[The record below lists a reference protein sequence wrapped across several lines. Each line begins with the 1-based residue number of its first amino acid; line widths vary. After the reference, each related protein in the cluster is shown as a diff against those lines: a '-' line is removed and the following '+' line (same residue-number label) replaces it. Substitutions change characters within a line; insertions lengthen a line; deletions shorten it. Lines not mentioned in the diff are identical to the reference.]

1 MDIMAQHNS
10 NPIFNLVNVGFSYI
24 DDRPALT
31 AIDLAIP
38 RGETVAILG
47 SNGCGK
53 STLLS
58 IMNGLLFPTAGIV
71 EAYGT
76 RLTEDQLS
84 FEEFARF
91 FRSRVAFV
99 FQNADVQLFCP
110 TVLEEVSFGPLQL
123 DLPREEV
130 RRRSHEVLD
139 LLGIEHLAD
148 RAPFNLSGGEK
159 KKVAIASVLSM
170 NPEVLLLD
178 EPGNGLDPRTQAWF
192 IEFLQRLRE
201 AGKTI
206 ITATHDLSIVD
217 EIAERILILDEDH
230 QLIADGRGG
239 EILRDQELLL
249 KANLIHEHYHHH
261 NGVLHRH
268 LHSHVIGHR
277 HEH

>member
-1 MDIMAQHNS
+1 MNTLRPDDATL
-10 NPIFNLVNVGFSYI
+10 IFKLHQVEFSYVN
-24 DDRPALT
+24 DRPALK
-31 AIDLAIP
+31 AIDVEV
-38 RGETVAILG
+38 RQGEAVAILG

-58 IMNGLLFPTAGIV
+58 IMDGLLFPTGGIV

-76 RLTEDQLS
+76 QLSEDQLS

-99 FQNADVQLFCP
+99 FQNPDVQLFCP

-123 DLPREEV
+123 DLPKEEV
-130 RRRSHEVLD
+130 RRRSHEVLT

-178 EPGNGLDPRTQAWF
+178 EPGNGLDPRTQAWL
-192 IEFLQRLRE
+192 IEFLQRLKE

-206 ITATHDLSIVD
+206 VTATHDLSIVD

-230 QLIADGRGG
+230 RLAADGPGP

>member
-1 MDIMAQHNS
+1 MSILKQDNS
-10 NPIFNLVNVGFSYI
+10 KAIFNLVNVTFSYV
-24 DDRPALT
+24 DDRPALK
-31 AIDLAIP
+31 AIDITIG
-38 RGETVAILG
+38 RGEAVAILG

-58 IMNGLLFPTAGIV
+58 ILNGLLFPTAGIV

-99 FQNADVQLFCP
+99 FQNPDVQLFCP

-159 KKVAIASVLSM
+159 KKVAIASVLTI

-230 QLIADGRGG
+230 QLVADGPGT

-277 HEH
+277 HQH

>member
-1 MDIMAQHNS
+1 MNTLRPDDATL
-10 NPIFNLVNVGFSYI
+10 IFKLHQVEFSYAN
-24 DDRPALT
+24 DRPVLKG
-31 AIDLAIP
+31 IDVEV
-38 RGETVAILG
+38 RQGEAVAILG

-58 IMNGLLFPTAGIV
+58 IMDGLLFPTAGIV

-76 RLTEDQLS
+76 QLSEDQLS

-99 FQNADVQLFCP
+99 FQNPDVQLFCP

-123 DLPREEV
+123 DLPKEEV
-130 RRRSHEVLD
+130 RRRSHEVLT

-192 IEFLQRLRE
+192 IEFLQQLRE

-206 ITATHDLSIVD
+206 VTATHDLSIVD

-230 QLIADGRGG
+230 EVVADGPAA

-261 NGVLHRH
+261 NGVFHRH